1 MGICYSE
8 ARHNGVPAS
17 DESNGALRSQAT
29 GGAFFVAPDRLYE
42 LGAAEQVK
50 RRHDMTTSG
59 YNPTAMPGPETRYI
73 PHIPDFTP
81 RSTDG
86 IVTDGSK
93 TEGD

>member
-1 MGICYSE
+1 M
-8 ARHNGVPAS
+8 
-17 DESNGALRSQAT
+17 ALSGPDDR
-29 GGAFFVAPDRLYE
+29 GAFLLPRIDCME
-42 LGAAEQVK
+42 PGAAGQLK

-73 PHIPDFTP
+73 PYIPDFTP